1 MITIYHNPRC
11 SKSRNCNLMLEKLNE
26 KVQVINY
33 ITTPFNYETLSDLIQ
48 LLNIKPIELVRKN
61 EVVWKEKFKG
71 KNLSDAKI
79 IKAMIAHP
87 KLIERPI
94 VVKNDKAAIGRPI
107 ENVLK
112 IL

>member
-11 SKSRNCNLMLEKLNE
+11 SKSRQCNLMLEKLNE
-26 KVQVINY
+26 KVQIINY
-33 ITTPFNYETLSDLIQ
+33 INTPFNYETLSDLIQ
-48 LLNIKPIELVRKN
+48 LLDIKPIDLVRKN

-71 KNLSDAKI
+71 KKLSDVEI
-79 IKAMIAHP
+79 IKAMISHP

>member
-1 MITIYHNPRC
+1 
-11 SKSRNCNLMLEKLNE
+11 MLEKLNE
-26 KVQVINY
+26 EVQIINY
-33 ITTPFNYETLSDLIQ
+33 INTPFNCETLSDLIQ
-48 LLNIKPIELVRKN
+48 LLNIKPIDLVRKN
-61 EVVWKEKFKG
+61 ELVWKEKFKG
-71 KNLSDAKI
+71 KKLSDAEI
-79 IKAMIAHP
+79 IKAMISHP

>member
-1 MITIYHNPRC
+1 
-11 SKSRNCNLMLEKLNE
+11 MLEKLNE
-26 KVQVINY
+26 EVQIINY
-33 ITTPFNYETLSDLIQ
+33 INTPFNCETLSDLIQ
-48 LLNIKPIELVRKN
+48 LLNIKPIDLIRKN

-71 KNLSDAKI
+71 KKLSDAEI
-79 IKAMIAHP
+79 IKAMISHP

>member
-11 SKSRNCNLMLEKLNE
+11 SKSRQCNLMLEKLNE
-26 KVQVINY
+26 KVQIINY
-33 ITTPFNYETLSDLIQ
+33 INTPFNYGTLSDLIQ
-48 LLNIKPIELVRKN
+48 LLDIKPIDLVRKN

-71 KNLSDAKI
+71 KKLSDVEI
-79 IKAMIAHP
+79 IKAMISHP

>member
-11 SKSRNCNLMLEKLNE
+11 SKSRQCNLMLEKLNE
-26 KVQVINY
+26 EVQIINY
-33 ITTPFNYETLSDLIQ
+33 INTPFNYETLSDLIQ
-48 LLNIKPIELVRKN
+48 LLDIKPLDLVRKN

-71 KNLSDAKI
+71 KKLSDVEI
-79 IKAMIAHP
+79 IKAMISHP

-112 IL
+112 LF